1 LIQREIVGILSL
13 SIPDDENTTS
23 RFEDSEHYQN
33 YARLI
38 GNQFSIWL
46 VNFTLREKLRNLS
59 IRDPLTNLYNR
70 RFMTETLHR
79 EMTVRRPEPR
89 PDQRHQ
95 IDIDDFKTFN
105 DSYGHEVARRRSLL
119 GGRNYART
127 LSRVRRSLPF
137 RG

>member
-1 LIQREIVGILSL
+1 MSVYTPCATTLDSEGDCRILSL

-59 IRDPLTNLYNR
+59 IGIR
-70 RFMTETLHR
+70 
-79 EMTVRRPEPR
+79 
-89 PDQRHQ
+89 
-95 IDIDDFKTFN
+95 
-105 DSYGHEVARRRSLL
+105 
-119 GGRNYART
+119 
-127 LSRVRRSLPF
+127 
-137 RG
+137 